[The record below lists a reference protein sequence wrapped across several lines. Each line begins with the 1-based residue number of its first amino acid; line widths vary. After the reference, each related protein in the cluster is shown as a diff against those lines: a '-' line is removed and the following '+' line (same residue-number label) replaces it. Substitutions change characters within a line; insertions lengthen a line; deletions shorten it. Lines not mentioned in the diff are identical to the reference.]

1 MSEEWSF
8 EKDDFLTTTPY
19 EALYAYHKEPF
30 THAAKMEELAAYS
43 VSKGFK
49 GFKTMY
55 KKYVESLKAQSGTI
69 YIDNVTNFTNQPLEL
84 NAGDWEADDSG
95 IFKKNG
101 YNDEVACPHP
111 IMPVERLVNIDTG
124 EEKLQLAFRKGTIWR
139 KIIVSKT
146 VLASSNKVT
155 ELAGSGIAVT
165 SQNARAFIQYISDME
180 NMNYYLIP
188 EKKSIGRFGYIPD
201 EGFSPFVDGLIFDGD
216 ANFKAMFQTVRSR
229 GSEAKWLETAAE
241 VREMSTTAKII
252 LAASFASVLLEPLN
266 CLPFFVHLWGVDSG
280 TGKTV
285 ALMVAASVW
294 GDPAVGAYVK
304 TFDGTVVGMEKTAAF
319 LNNLPFCLDEL
330 QLAKDS
336 KGRTTFD
343 VYKLAQGVG
352 RTRGNRSGGVD
363 LTPTWRNCILTT
375 GESPLTGTASGAGA
389 VNRVIDIE
397 CKSAQA
403 VIKDGMRISGAVK
416 RNYGFAGR
424 KFVER
429 LYQPGVI
436 DQVSERYREL
446 FRILSDRDT
455 TEKQAMAAAAIIL
468 ADELACQ
475 WIFSGQQPLTIEQV
489 SEFLASKAAVSAGDR
504 GYKYL
509 CDWVTQNSNK
519 LCGRSENPNIEVLG
533 ALEDGRAYNGLVNFL
548 TIGYGVLTGSTAA
561 ASAAQFTYNSA
572 LLASPVTWVVMML
585 AVLVAALY
593 AGVAAF
599 NKFTGSGVSATG
611 ILMGAF
617 AVLGAHVLNNTIIPL
632 QNGFAMFANFIGNL
646 FNDPVAAVKV
656 LFYDMALTVLGYI
669 SKMASGIETLIN
681 KIPGVTV
688 DITSGL
694 DSFYAKLESAQ
705 QKVKDKSGWVEY
717 VKKMDYIDYSKAA
730 GAGYRFGEGLADK
743 VSGMFSGSDYAGLGD
758 IAGGVS
764 DIAANTGK
772 IADEVHIA
780 DEDLQFFRDVAEM
793 RYIQNFVTLT
803 PTVSMSAS
811 ISEKVDVNG
820 VIQKIEQVLKEEIA
834 ESAEVVLA

>member
-1 MSEEWSF
+1 M
-8 EKDDFLTTTPY
+8 
-19 EALYAYHKEPF
+19 
-30 THAAKMEELAAYS
+30 S
-43 VSKGFK
+43 VSSQI
-49 GFKTMY
+49 TVRDAASRRLERIADRY
-55 KKYVESLKAQSGTI
+55 ARVERAARAADTATNATGRNTAEYFDRASRSVQNAA
-69 YIDNVTNFTNQPLEL
+69 DNVNDFSRRQQDAERQASMIGDVWQRIKGYIGAAGAAFSLSKLVGLSDTLAGNKARLELIVDDGGSVDELNKKIYASAMRARASYTDTAATISKLGLLAGDAFNSNDEMIAFTELMNKNFTIGGASTQEQSS
-84 NAGDWEADDSG
+84 AM
-95 IFKKNG
+95 
-101 YNDEVACPHP
+101 Y
-111 IMPVERLVNIDTG
+111 
-124 EEKLQLAFRKGTIWR
+124 QLT
-139 KIIVSKT
+139 
-146 VLASSNKVT
+146 
-155 ELAGSGIAVT
+155 
-165 SQNARAFIQYISDME
+165 
-180 NMNYYLIP
+180 
-188 EKKSIGRFGYIPD
+188 
-201 EGFSPFVDGLIFDGD
+201 
-216 ANFKAMFQTVRSR
+216 
-229 GSEAKWLETAAE
+229 
-241 VREMSTTAKII
+241 
-252 LAASFASVLLEPLN
+252 
-266 CLPFFVHLWGVDSG
+266 
-280 TGKTV
+280 
-285 ALMVAASVW
+285 
-294 GDPAVGAYVK
+294 
-304 TFDGTVVGMEKTAAF
+304 
-319 LNNLPFCLDEL
+319 
-330 QLAKDS
+330 
-336 KGRTTFD
+336 
-343 VYKLAQGVG
+343 
-352 RTRGNRSGGVD
+352 
-363 LTPTWRNCILTT
+363 
-375 GESPLTGTASGAGA
+375 
-389 VNRVIDIE
+389 
-397 CKSAQA
+397 
-403 VIKDGMRISGAVK
+403 
-416 RNYGFAGR
+416 
-424 KFVER
+424 
-429 LYQPGVI
+429 
-436 DQVSERYREL
+436 
-446 FRILSDRDT
+446 
-455 TEKQAMAAAAIIL
+455 QAMASGRLQGDEYRSIIENAPLLAKAIEDYMRNVQGAEGAMKDWSSEGLLTADVIKAAL
-468 ADELACQ
+468 FSTADEVEERFAKMPMK
-475 WIFSGQQPLTIEQV
+475 WGQVWTMASNIAIRALNPL
-489 SEFLASKAAVSAGDR
+489 LSAIN
-504 GYKYL
+504 
-509 CDWVTQNSNK
+509 WVAN
-519 LCGRSENPNIEVLG
+519 NISVIGPVVLG
-533 ALEDGRAYNGLVNFL
+533 LGTAFLVFQVAAHWTQIASAAMGIYNGLVNFL

-561 ASAAQFTYNSA
+561 ASAAQFTYNSV
-572 LLASPVTWVVMML
+572 LLASPVTWAVMML

>member
-1 MSEEWSF
+1 M
-8 EKDDFLTTTPY
+8 
-19 EALYAYHKEPF
+19 
-30 THAAKMEELAAYS
+30 S
-43 VSKGFK
+43 VSSQI
-49 GFKTMY
+49 TVRDAASRRLERIADRY
-55 KKYVESLKAQSGTI
+55 ARVERAARAADTATNATGRNTAEYFDRASRSVQNAA
-69 YIDNVTNFTNQPLEL
+69 DNVNDFSRRQQDAERQASMIGDVWQRIKGYIGAAGAAFSLSKLVGLSDTLAGNKARLELIVDDGGSVDELNKKIYASAMRARASYTDTAATISKLGLLAGDAFNSNDEMIAFTELMNKNFTIGGASTQEQSS
-84 NAGDWEADDSG
+84 AM
-95 IFKKNG
+95 
-101 YNDEVACPHP
+101 Y
-111 IMPVERLVNIDTG
+111 
-124 EEKLQLAFRKGTIWR
+124 QLT
-139 KIIVSKT
+139 
-146 VLASSNKVT
+146 
-155 ELAGSGIAVT
+155 
-165 SQNARAFIQYISDME
+165 
-180 NMNYYLIP
+180 
-188 EKKSIGRFGYIPD
+188 
-201 EGFSPFVDGLIFDGD
+201 
-216 ANFKAMFQTVRSR
+216 
-229 GSEAKWLETAAE
+229 
-241 VREMSTTAKII
+241 
-252 LAASFASVLLEPLN
+252 
-266 CLPFFVHLWGVDSG
+266 
-280 TGKTV
+280 
-285 ALMVAASVW
+285 
-294 GDPAVGAYVK
+294 
-304 TFDGTVVGMEKTAAF
+304 
-319 LNNLPFCLDEL
+319 
-330 QLAKDS
+330 
-336 KGRTTFD
+336 
-343 VYKLAQGVG
+343 
-352 RTRGNRSGGVD
+352 
-363 LTPTWRNCILTT
+363 
-375 GESPLTGTASGAGA
+375 
-389 VNRVIDIE
+389 
-397 CKSAQA
+397 
-403 VIKDGMRISGAVK
+403 
-416 RNYGFAGR
+416 
-424 KFVER
+424 
-429 LYQPGVI
+429 
-436 DQVSERYREL
+436 
-446 FRILSDRDT
+446 
-455 TEKQAMAAAAIIL
+455 QAMASGRLQGDEYRSIIENAPLLAKAIEDYMRNVQGAEGAMKDWSSEGLLTADVIKAAL
-468 ADELACQ
+468 FSTADEVEERFAKMPMK
-475 WIFSGQQPLTIEQV
+475 WGQVWTMASNIAIRALNPL
-489 SEFLASKAAVSAGDR
+489 LSAIN
-504 GYKYL
+504 
-509 CDWVTQNSNK
+509 WVAN
-519 LCGRSENPNIEVLG
+519 NISVIGPVVLG
-533 ALEDGRAYNGLVNFL
+533 LGTAFLVFQVAAHWTQIASAAMGIYNGLVNFL

>member
-1 MSEEWSF
+1 M
-8 EKDDFLTTTPY
+8 
-19 EALYAYHKEPF
+19 
-30 THAAKMEELAAYS
+30 S
-43 VSKGFK
+43 VSSQI
-49 GFKTMY
+49 TVRDAASRRLERIADRY
-55 KKYVESLKAQSGTI
+55 ARVERAARAADTATNATGRNTAEYFDRASRSVQNAA
-69 YIDNVTNFTNQPLEL
+69 DNVNDFSRRQQDAERQASMIGDVWQRIKGYIGAAGAAFSLSKLVGLSDTLAGNKARLELIVDDGGSVDELNKKIYASAMRARASYTDTAATISKLGLLAGDAFNSNDEMIAFTELMNKNFTIGGASTQEQSS
-84 NAGDWEADDSG
+84 AM
-95 IFKKNG
+95 
-101 YNDEVACPHP
+101 Y
-111 IMPVERLVNIDTG
+111 
-124 EEKLQLAFRKGTIWR
+124 QLT
-139 KIIVSKT
+139 
-146 VLASSNKVT
+146 
-155 ELAGSGIAVT
+155 
-165 SQNARAFIQYISDME
+165 
-180 NMNYYLIP
+180 
-188 EKKSIGRFGYIPD
+188 
-201 EGFSPFVDGLIFDGD
+201 
-216 ANFKAMFQTVRSR
+216 
-229 GSEAKWLETAAE
+229 
-241 VREMSTTAKII
+241 
-252 LAASFASVLLEPLN
+252 
-266 CLPFFVHLWGVDSG
+266 
-280 TGKTV
+280 
-285 ALMVAASVW
+285 
-294 GDPAVGAYVK
+294 
-304 TFDGTVVGMEKTAAF
+304 
-319 LNNLPFCLDEL
+319 
-330 QLAKDS
+330 
-336 KGRTTFD
+336 
-343 VYKLAQGVG
+343 
-352 RTRGNRSGGVD
+352 
-363 LTPTWRNCILTT
+363 
-375 GESPLTGTASGAGA
+375 
-389 VNRVIDIE
+389 
-397 CKSAQA
+397 
-403 VIKDGMRISGAVK
+403 
-416 RNYGFAGR
+416 
-424 KFVER
+424 
-429 LYQPGVI
+429 
-436 DQVSERYREL
+436 
-446 FRILSDRDT
+446 
-455 TEKQAMAAAAIIL
+455 QAMASGRLQGDEYRSIIENAPLLAKAIEDYMRNVQGAEGAMKDWSSEGLLTADVIKAAL
-468 ADELACQ
+468 FSTADEVEERFAKMPMK
-475 WIFSGQQPLTIEQV
+475 WGQVWTMASNIAIRALNPL
-489 SEFLASKAAVSAGDR
+489 LSAIN
-504 GYKYL
+504 
-509 CDWVTQNSNK
+509 WVAN
-519 LCGRSENPNIEVLG
+519 NISVIGPVVLG
-533 ALEDGRAYNGLVNFL
+533 LGTAFLVFQVAAHWTQIASAAMGIYNGLVNFL

-611 ILMGAF
+611 ILMGTF

-811 ISEKVDVNG
+811 ISEKVDVTG

>member
-1 MSEEWSF
+1 M
-8 EKDDFLTTTPY
+8 
-19 EALYAYHKEPF
+19 
-30 THAAKMEELAAYS
+30 S
-43 VSKGFK
+43 VSSQI
-49 GFKTMY
+49 TVRDAASRRLERIADRY
-55 KKYVESLKAQSGTI
+55 ARVERAARATDTATNAAGRNTAEYFDRASRSVQNAA
-69 YIDNVTNFTNQPLEL
+69 DNVNDFSRRQQDAERQASMIGDVWQRIKGYIGAAGAAFSLSKLVGLSDTLAGNKARLELIVDDGGSVDELNKKIYASAMRARASYTDTAATISKLGLLAGDAFNSNDEMIAFTELMNKNFTIGGASTQEQSS
-84 NAGDWEADDSG
+84 AM
-95 IFKKNG
+95 
-101 YNDEVACPHP
+101 Y
-111 IMPVERLVNIDTG
+111 
-124 EEKLQLAFRKGTIWR
+124 QLT
-139 KIIVSKT
+139 
-146 VLASSNKVT
+146 
-155 ELAGSGIAVT
+155 
-165 SQNARAFIQYISDME
+165 
-180 NMNYYLIP
+180 
-188 EKKSIGRFGYIPD
+188 
-201 EGFSPFVDGLIFDGD
+201 
-216 ANFKAMFQTVRSR
+216 
-229 GSEAKWLETAAE
+229 
-241 VREMSTTAKII
+241 
-252 LAASFASVLLEPLN
+252 
-266 CLPFFVHLWGVDSG
+266 
-280 TGKTV
+280 
-285 ALMVAASVW
+285 
-294 GDPAVGAYVK
+294 
-304 TFDGTVVGMEKTAAF
+304 
-319 LNNLPFCLDEL
+319 
-330 QLAKDS
+330 
-336 KGRTTFD
+336 
-343 VYKLAQGVG
+343 
-352 RTRGNRSGGVD
+352 
-363 LTPTWRNCILTT
+363 
-375 GESPLTGTASGAGA
+375 
-389 VNRVIDIE
+389 
-397 CKSAQA
+397 
-403 VIKDGMRISGAVK
+403 
-416 RNYGFAGR
+416 
-424 KFVER
+424 
-429 LYQPGVI
+429 
-436 DQVSERYREL
+436 
-446 FRILSDRDT
+446 
-455 TEKQAMAAAAIIL
+455 QAMASGRLQGDEYRSIIENAPLLAKAIEDYMRNVQGAEGAMKDWSSEGLLTADVIKAAL
-468 ADELACQ
+468 FSTADEVEERFAKMPMK
-475 WIFSGQQPLTIEQV
+475 WGQVWTMASNIAIRALNPL
-489 SEFLASKAAVSAGDR
+489 LSAIN
-504 GYKYL
+504 
-509 CDWVTQNSNK
+509 WVAN
-519 LCGRSENPNIEVLG
+519 NISVIGPVVLG
-533 ALEDGRAYNGLVNFL
+533 LGTAFLVFQVAAHWTQIASAAMGIYNGLVNFL

>member
-1 MSEEWSF
+1 M
-8 EKDDFLTTTPY
+8 
-19 EALYAYHKEPF
+19 
-30 THAAKMEELAAYS
+30 S
-43 VSKGFK
+43 VSSQI
-49 GFKTMY
+49 TVRDAASRRLERIADRY
-55 KKYVESLKAQSGTI
+55 ARVERAARAADTATNAAGRNTAEYFDRASRSVQNAA
-69 YIDNVTNFTNQPLEL
+69 DNVNDFSRRQQDAERQASMIGDVWQRIKGYIGAAGAAFSLSKLVGLSDTLAGNKARLEL
-84 NAGDWEADDSG
+84 IVDDGGSVDELN
-95 IFKKNG
+95 KKI
-101 YNDEVACPHP
+101 Y
-111 IMPVERLVNIDTG
+111 
-124 EEKLQLAFRKGTIWR
+124 
-139 KIIVSKT
+139 
-146 VLASSNKVT
+146 AS
-155 ELAGSGIAVT
+155 AMR
-165 SQNARAFIQYISDME
+165 ARAFYTDTAATISK
-180 NMNYYLIP
+180 L
-188 EKKSIGRFGYIPD
+188 
-201 EGFSPFVDGLIFDGD
+201 GLLAGD
-216 ANFKAMFQTVRSR
+216 AFNSNDEMIAFTELMNKNFTIGGASTQEQSSAM
-229 GSEAKWLETAAE
+229 
-241 VREMSTTAKII
+241 
-252 LAASFASVLLEPLN
+252 
-266 CLPFFVHLWGVDSG
+266 
-280 TGKTV
+280 
-285 ALMVAASVW
+285 
-294 GDPAVGAYVK
+294 Y
-304 TFDGTVVGMEKTAAF
+304 
-319 LNNLPFCLDEL
+319 
-330 QLAKDS
+330 QL
-336 KGRTTFD
+336 T
-343 VYKLAQGVG
+343 
-352 RTRGNRSGGVD
+352 
-363 LTPTWRNCILTT
+363 
-375 GESPLTGTASGAGA
+375 
-389 VNRVIDIE
+389 
-397 CKSAQA
+397 
-403 VIKDGMRISGAVK
+403 
-416 RNYGFAGR
+416 
-424 KFVER
+424 
-429 LYQPGVI
+429 
-436 DQVSERYREL
+436 
-446 FRILSDRDT
+446 
-455 TEKQAMAAAAIIL
+455 QAMASGRLQGDEYRSIIENAPLLAKAIEDYMRNVQGAEGAMKDWSSEGLLTADVIKAAL
-468 ADELACQ
+468 FSTADEVEERFAKMPMTWGQVWTMASNIAIRALNPLLSAINWLA
-475 WIFSGQQPLTIEQV
+475 
-489 SEFLASKAAVSAGDR
+489 
-504 GYKYL
+504 
-509 CDWVTQNSNK
+509 N
-519 LCGRSENPNIEVLG
+519 NISVIGPVVLG
-533 ALEDGRAYNGLVNFL
+533 LGTAFLVFQVAAHWTQIASAAMGIYNGLVNFL

>member
-1 MSEEWSF
+1 M
-8 EKDDFLTTTPY
+8 
-19 EALYAYHKEPF
+19 
-30 THAAKMEELAAYS
+30 S
-43 VSKGFK
+43 VSSQI
-49 GFKTMY
+49 TVRDAASRRLERIADRY
-55 KKYVESLKAQSGTI
+55 ARVERAARAADTATNAAGRNTAEYFDRASRSVQNAA
-69 YIDNVTNFTNQPLEL
+69 DNVNDFSRRQQDAERQASMIGDVWQRIKGYIGAAGAAFSLSKLVGLSDTLAGNKARLELIVDDGGSVDELNKKIYASAMRARASYTDTAATISKLGLLAGDAFNSNDEMIAFTELMNKNFTIGGASTQEQSS
-84 NAGDWEADDSG
+84 AM
-95 IFKKNG
+95 
-101 YNDEVACPHP
+101 Y
-111 IMPVERLVNIDTG
+111 
-124 EEKLQLAFRKGTIWR
+124 QLT
-139 KIIVSKT
+139 
-146 VLASSNKVT
+146 
-155 ELAGSGIAVT
+155 
-165 SQNARAFIQYISDME
+165 
-180 NMNYYLIP
+180 
-188 EKKSIGRFGYIPD
+188 
-201 EGFSPFVDGLIFDGD
+201 
-216 ANFKAMFQTVRSR
+216 
-229 GSEAKWLETAAE
+229 
-241 VREMSTTAKII
+241 
-252 LAASFASVLLEPLN
+252 
-266 CLPFFVHLWGVDSG
+266 
-280 TGKTV
+280 
-285 ALMVAASVW
+285 
-294 GDPAVGAYVK
+294 
-304 TFDGTVVGMEKTAAF
+304 
-319 LNNLPFCLDEL
+319 
-330 QLAKDS
+330 
-336 KGRTTFD
+336 
-343 VYKLAQGVG
+343 
-352 RTRGNRSGGVD
+352 
-363 LTPTWRNCILTT
+363 
-375 GESPLTGTASGAGA
+375 
-389 VNRVIDIE
+389 
-397 CKSAQA
+397 
-403 VIKDGMRISGAVK
+403 
-416 RNYGFAGR
+416 
-424 KFVER
+424 
-429 LYQPGVI
+429 
-436 DQVSERYREL
+436 
-446 FRILSDRDT
+446 
-455 TEKQAMAAAAIIL
+455 QAMASGRLQGDEYRSIIENAPLLAKAIEDYMRNVQGAEGAMKDWSSEGLLTADVIKAAL
-468 ADELACQ
+468 FSTADEVEERFAKMPMK
-475 WIFSGQQPLTIEQV
+475 WGQVWTMASNIAIRALNPL
-489 SEFLASKAAVSAGDR
+489 LSAIN
-504 GYKYL
+504 
-509 CDWVTQNSNK
+509 WVAN
-519 LCGRSENPNIEVLG
+519 NISVIGPVVLG
-533 ALEDGRAYNGLVNFL
+533 LGTAFLVFQVAAHWTQIASAAMGIYNGLVNFL

-820 VIQKIEQVLKEEIA
+820 VIQKIEQVLKEEIT

>member
-1 MSEEWSF
+1 M
-8 EKDDFLTTTPY
+8 
-19 EALYAYHKEPF
+19 
-30 THAAKMEELAAYS
+30 S
-43 VSKGFK
+43 VSSQI
-49 GFKTMY
+49 TVRDAASRRLERIADRY
-55 KKYVESLKAQSGTI
+55 ARVERAARAADTATNAAGRNTAEYFDRASRSVQNAA
-69 YIDNVTNFTNQPLEL
+69 DNVNDFSRRQQDAERQASMIGDVWQRIKGYIGAAGAAFGLSKLEGLSDTLAGNKARLELIVDDGGSVDELNKKIYASAMRARASYTDTAATISKLGLLAGDAFNSNDEMIAFTELMNKNFTIGGASTQEQSS
-84 NAGDWEADDSG
+84 AM
-95 IFKKNG
+95 
-101 YNDEVACPHP
+101 Y
-111 IMPVERLVNIDTG
+111 
-124 EEKLQLAFRKGTIWR
+124 QLT
-139 KIIVSKT
+139 
-146 VLASSNKVT
+146 
-155 ELAGSGIAVT
+155 
-165 SQNARAFIQYISDME
+165 
-180 NMNYYLIP
+180 
-188 EKKSIGRFGYIPD
+188 
-201 EGFSPFVDGLIFDGD
+201 
-216 ANFKAMFQTVRSR
+216 
-229 GSEAKWLETAAE
+229 
-241 VREMSTTAKII
+241 
-252 LAASFASVLLEPLN
+252 
-266 CLPFFVHLWGVDSG
+266 
-280 TGKTV
+280 
-285 ALMVAASVW
+285 
-294 GDPAVGAYVK
+294 
-304 TFDGTVVGMEKTAAF
+304 
-319 LNNLPFCLDEL
+319 
-330 QLAKDS
+330 
-336 KGRTTFD
+336 
-343 VYKLAQGVG
+343 
-352 RTRGNRSGGVD
+352 
-363 LTPTWRNCILTT
+363 
-375 GESPLTGTASGAGA
+375 
-389 VNRVIDIE
+389 
-397 CKSAQA
+397 
-403 VIKDGMRISGAVK
+403 
-416 RNYGFAGR
+416 
-424 KFVER
+424 
-429 LYQPGVI
+429 
-436 DQVSERYREL
+436 
-446 FRILSDRDT
+446 
-455 TEKQAMAAAAIIL
+455 QAMASGRLQGDEYRSIIENAPLLAKAIEDYMRNVQGAEGAMKDWSSEGLLTADVIKAAL
-468 ADELACQ
+468 FSTADEVEERFAKMPMK
-475 WIFSGQQPLTIEQV
+475 WGQVWTMASNIAIRALNPL
-489 SEFLASKAAVSAGDR
+489 LSAIN
-504 GYKYL
+504 
-509 CDWVTQNSNK
+509 WVAN
-519 LCGRSENPNIEVLG
+519 NISVIGPVVLG
-533 ALEDGRAYNGLVNFL
+533 LGTAFLVFQVAAHWTQIASAAMGIYNGLVNFL

>member
-1 MSEEWSF
+1 M
-8 EKDDFLTTTPY
+8 
-19 EALYAYHKEPF
+19 
-30 THAAKMEELAAYS
+30 S
-43 VSKGFK
+43 VSSQI
-49 GFKTMY
+49 TVRDAASRRLERIADRY
-55 KKYVESLKAQSGTI
+55 ARVERAARAADTATNAAGRNTAEYFDRASRSVQNAA
-69 YIDNVTNFTNQPLEL
+69 DNVNDFSRRQQDAERQASMIGDVWQRIKGYIGA
-84 NAGDWEADDSG
+84 AGAAFS
-95 IFKKNG
+95 ISKLT
-101 YNDEVACPHP
+101 A
-111 IMPVERLVNIDTG
+111 LSDT
-124 EEKLQLAFRKGTIWR
+124 L
-139 KIIVSKT
+139 
-146 VLASSNKVT
+146 SSNKARLGLIVDDGGSVKELDKQIYASAMRARAEYTSVAATVSKLGLLAGDAFSNNNEMIAFT
-155 ELAGSGIAVT
+155 ELMNKNFTIGGASSQEQT
-165 SQNARAFIQYISDME
+165 S
-180 NMNYYLIP
+180 
-188 EKKSIGRFGYIPD
+188 
-201 EGFSPFVDGLIFDGD
+201 
-216 ANFKAMFQTVRSR
+216 AM
-229 GSEAKWLETAAE
+229 
-241 VREMSTTAKII
+241 
-252 LAASFASVLLEPLN
+252 
-266 CLPFFVHLWGVDSG
+266 
-280 TGKTV
+280 
-285 ALMVAASVW
+285 
-294 GDPAVGAYVK
+294 Y
-304 TFDGTVVGMEKTAAF
+304 
-319 LNNLPFCLDEL
+319 
-330 QLAKDS
+330 QL
-336 KGRTTFD
+336 T
-343 VYKLAQGVG
+343 
-352 RTRGNRSGGVD
+352 
-363 LTPTWRNCILTT
+363 
-375 GESPLTGTASGAGA
+375 
-389 VNRVIDIE
+389 
-397 CKSAQA
+397 
-403 VIKDGMRISGAVK
+403 
-416 RNYGFAGR
+416 
-424 KFVER
+424 
-429 LYQPGVI
+429 
-436 DQVSERYREL
+436 
-446 FRILSDRDT
+446 
-455 TEKQAMAAAAIIL
+455 QAMASGRLQGDEYRSIIENAPLLAKAIEDYMRNVQGAKGSMKDWASEGLLTAGIIKAAL
-468 ADELACQ
+468 FSTADEVEERFAKVPMTWGQVWTMASNIAIRALSPLLSAINWLA
-475 WIFSGQQPLTIEQV
+475 
-489 SEFLASKAAVSAGDR
+489 
-504 GYKYL
+504 
-509 CDWVTQNSNK
+509 N
-519 LCGRSENPNIEVLG
+519 NISVIGPVVLG
-533 ALEDGRAYNGLVNFL
+533 LGTAFLVFQVAAHWTQIASAAMGIYNGLVNFL

-611 ILMGAF
+611 ILMGTF

-669 SKMASGIETLIN
+669 TNMANGIETLIN

-688 DITSGL
+688 DLTSGL

-705 QKVKDKSGWVEY
+705 KKVKDEAGWVEY

>member
-1 MSEEWSF
+1 M
-8 EKDDFLTTTPY
+8 
-19 EALYAYHKEPF
+19 
-30 THAAKMEELAAYS
+30 S
-43 VSKGFK
+43 VSSQI
-49 GFKTMY
+49 TVRDAASRRLERIADRY
-55 KKYVESLKAQSGTI
+55 ARVERAARAADTATNAAGRNTAEYFDRASRSVQNAA
-69 YIDNVTNFTNQPLEL
+69 DNVNDFSHRQQDAERQASMIGDVWQRIKGYIGAAGAAFSLSKLVGLSDTLAGNKARLELIVDDGGSVDELNKKIYASAMRARASYTDTAATISKLGLLAGDAFNSNDEMIAFTELMNKNFTIGGASTQEQSS
-84 NAGDWEADDSG
+84 AM
-95 IFKKNG
+95 
-101 YNDEVACPHP
+101 Y
-111 IMPVERLVNIDTG
+111 
-124 EEKLQLAFRKGTIWR
+124 QLT
-139 KIIVSKT
+139 
-146 VLASSNKVT
+146 
-155 ELAGSGIAVT
+155 
-165 SQNARAFIQYISDME
+165 
-180 NMNYYLIP
+180 
-188 EKKSIGRFGYIPD
+188 
-201 EGFSPFVDGLIFDGD
+201 
-216 ANFKAMFQTVRSR
+216 
-229 GSEAKWLETAAE
+229 
-241 VREMSTTAKII
+241 
-252 LAASFASVLLEPLN
+252 
-266 CLPFFVHLWGVDSG
+266 
-280 TGKTV
+280 
-285 ALMVAASVW
+285 
-294 GDPAVGAYVK
+294 
-304 TFDGTVVGMEKTAAF
+304 
-319 LNNLPFCLDEL
+319 
-330 QLAKDS
+330 
-336 KGRTTFD
+336 
-343 VYKLAQGVG
+343 
-352 RTRGNRSGGVD
+352 
-363 LTPTWRNCILTT
+363 
-375 GESPLTGTASGAGA
+375 
-389 VNRVIDIE
+389 
-397 CKSAQA
+397 
-403 VIKDGMRISGAVK
+403 
-416 RNYGFAGR
+416 
-424 KFVER
+424 
-429 LYQPGVI
+429 
-436 DQVSERYREL
+436 
-446 FRILSDRDT
+446 
-455 TEKQAMAAAAIIL
+455 QAMASGRLQGDEYRSIIENAPLLAKAIEDYMRNVQGAEGAMKDWSSEGLLTADVIKAAL
-468 ADELACQ
+468 FSTADEVEERFAKMPMK
-475 WIFSGQQPLTIEQV
+475 WGQVWTMASNIAIRALNPL
-489 SEFLASKAAVSAGDR
+489 LSAIN
-504 GYKYL
+504 
-509 CDWVTQNSNK
+509 WVAN
-519 LCGRSENPNIEVLG
+519 NISVIGPVVLG
-533 ALEDGRAYNGLVNFL
+533 LGTAFLVFQVAAHWTQIASAAMGIYNGLVNFL

>member
-1 MSEEWSF
+1 M
-8 EKDDFLTTTPY
+8 
-19 EALYAYHKEPF
+19 
-30 THAAKMEELAAYS
+30 S
-43 VSKGFK
+43 VSSQI
-49 GFKTMY
+49 TVRDAASRRLERIADRY
-55 KKYVESLKAQSGTI
+55 ARVERAARAADTATNAAGRNTAEYFDRASRSVQNAA
-69 YIDNVTNFTNQPLEL
+69 DNVNDFSRRQQDAERQASMIGDVWQRIKGYIGAAGAAFSLSKLVGLSDTLAGNKARLELIVDDGGSVDELNKKIYASAMRARASYTDTAATISKLGLLAGDAFNSNDEMIAFTELMNKNFTIGGASTQEQSS
-84 NAGDWEADDSG
+84 AM
-95 IFKKNG
+95 
-101 YNDEVACPHP
+101 Y
-111 IMPVERLVNIDTG
+111 
-124 EEKLQLAFRKGTIWR
+124 QLT
-139 KIIVSKT
+139 
-146 VLASSNKVT
+146 
-155 ELAGSGIAVT
+155 
-165 SQNARAFIQYISDME
+165 
-180 NMNYYLIP
+180 
-188 EKKSIGRFGYIPD
+188 
-201 EGFSPFVDGLIFDGD
+201 
-216 ANFKAMFQTVRSR
+216 
-229 GSEAKWLETAAE
+229 
-241 VREMSTTAKII
+241 
-252 LAASFASVLLEPLN
+252 
-266 CLPFFVHLWGVDSG
+266 
-280 TGKTV
+280 
-285 ALMVAASVW
+285 
-294 GDPAVGAYVK
+294 
-304 TFDGTVVGMEKTAAF
+304 
-319 LNNLPFCLDEL
+319 
-330 QLAKDS
+330 
-336 KGRTTFD
+336 
-343 VYKLAQGVG
+343 
-352 RTRGNRSGGVD
+352 
-363 LTPTWRNCILTT
+363 
-375 GESPLTGTASGAGA
+375 
-389 VNRVIDIE
+389 
-397 CKSAQA
+397 
-403 VIKDGMRISGAVK
+403 
-416 RNYGFAGR
+416 
-424 KFVER
+424 
-429 LYQPGVI
+429 
-436 DQVSERYREL
+436 
-446 FRILSDRDT
+446 
-455 TEKQAMAAAAIIL
+455 QAMASGRLQGDEYRSIIENAPLLAKAIEDYMRNVQGAEGAMKDWSSEGLLTADVIKAAL
-468 ADELACQ
+468 FSTADEVEERFAKMPMK
-475 WIFSGQQPLTIEQV
+475 WGQVWTMASNIAIRALNPL
-489 SEFLASKAAVSAGDR
+489 LSAIN
-504 GYKYL
+504 
-509 CDWVTQNSNK
+509 WVAN
-519 LCGRSENPNIEVLG
+519 NISVIGPVVLG
-533 ALEDGRAYNGLVNFL
+533 LGTAFLVFQVAAHWTQIASAAMGIYNGLVNFL

-834 ESAEVVLA
+834 ESGEVVLA

>member
-1 MSEEWSF
+1 M
-8 EKDDFLTTTPY
+8 
-19 EALYAYHKEPF
+19 
-30 THAAKMEELAAYS
+30 S
-43 VSKGFK
+43 VSSQI
-49 GFKTMY
+49 TVRDAASRRLERIADRY
-55 KKYVESLKAQSGTI
+55 ARVERAARAADTATNAAGRNTAEYFDRASRSVQNAA
-69 YIDNVTNFTNQPLEL
+69 DNVNDFSRRQQDAERQASMIGDVWQRIKGYIGAAGAAFSLSKLVGLSDTLAGNKARLELIVDDGGSMDELNKKIYASAMRARASYTDTAATISKLGLLAGDAFNSNDEMIAFTELMNKNFTIGGASTQEQSS
-84 NAGDWEADDSG
+84 AM
-95 IFKKNG
+95 
-101 YNDEVACPHP
+101 Y
-111 IMPVERLVNIDTG
+111 
-124 EEKLQLAFRKGTIWR
+124 QLT
-139 KIIVSKT
+139 
-146 VLASSNKVT
+146 
-155 ELAGSGIAVT
+155 
-165 SQNARAFIQYISDME
+165 
-180 NMNYYLIP
+180 
-188 EKKSIGRFGYIPD
+188 
-201 EGFSPFVDGLIFDGD
+201 
-216 ANFKAMFQTVRSR
+216 
-229 GSEAKWLETAAE
+229 
-241 VREMSTTAKII
+241 
-252 LAASFASVLLEPLN
+252 
-266 CLPFFVHLWGVDSG
+266 
-280 TGKTV
+280 
-285 ALMVAASVW
+285 
-294 GDPAVGAYVK
+294 
-304 TFDGTVVGMEKTAAF
+304 
-319 LNNLPFCLDEL
+319 
-330 QLAKDS
+330 
-336 KGRTTFD
+336 
-343 VYKLAQGVG
+343 
-352 RTRGNRSGGVD
+352 
-363 LTPTWRNCILTT
+363 
-375 GESPLTGTASGAGA
+375 
-389 VNRVIDIE
+389 
-397 CKSAQA
+397 
-403 VIKDGMRISGAVK
+403 
-416 RNYGFAGR
+416 
-424 KFVER
+424 
-429 LYQPGVI
+429 
-436 DQVSERYREL
+436 
-446 FRILSDRDT
+446 
-455 TEKQAMAAAAIIL
+455 QAMASGRLQGDEYRSIIENAPLLAKAIEDYMRNVQGAEGAMKDWSSEGLLTADVIKAAL
-468 ADELACQ
+468 FSTADEVEERFAKMPMK
-475 WIFSGQQPLTIEQV
+475 WGQVWTMASNIAIRALNPL
-489 SEFLASKAAVSAGDR
+489 LSAIN
-504 GYKYL
+504 
-509 CDWVTQNSNK
+509 WVAN
-519 LCGRSENPNIEVLG
+519 NISVIGPVVLG
-533 ALEDGRAYNGLVNFL
+533 LGTAFLVFQVAAHWTQIASAAMGIYNGLVNFL

>member
-1 MSEEWSF
+1 M
-8 EKDDFLTTTPY
+8 
-19 EALYAYHKEPF
+19 
-30 THAAKMEELAAYS
+30 S
-43 VSKGFK
+43 VSSQI
-49 GFKTMY
+49 TVRDAASRRLERIADRY
-55 KKYVESLKAQSGTI
+55 ARVERAARAADTATNAAGRNTAEYFDRASRSVQNAA
-69 YIDNVTNFTNQPLEL
+69 DNVNDFSRRQQDAERQASMIGDVWQRIKGYIGAAGAAFSLSKLVGLSDTLAGNKARLELIVDDGGSVDELNKKIYASAMRARASYTDTAATISKLGLLAGDAFNSNDEMIAFTELMNKNFTIGGASTQEQSS
-84 NAGDWEADDSG
+84 AM
-95 IFKKNG
+95 
-101 YNDEVACPHP
+101 Y
-111 IMPVERLVNIDTG
+111 
-124 EEKLQLAFRKGTIWR
+124 QLT
-139 KIIVSKT
+139 
-146 VLASSNKVT
+146 
-155 ELAGSGIAVT
+155 
-165 SQNARAFIQYISDME
+165 
-180 NMNYYLIP
+180 
-188 EKKSIGRFGYIPD
+188 
-201 EGFSPFVDGLIFDGD
+201 
-216 ANFKAMFQTVRSR
+216 
-229 GSEAKWLETAAE
+229 
-241 VREMSTTAKII
+241 
-252 LAASFASVLLEPLN
+252 
-266 CLPFFVHLWGVDSG
+266 
-280 TGKTV
+280 
-285 ALMVAASVW
+285 
-294 GDPAVGAYVK
+294 
-304 TFDGTVVGMEKTAAF
+304 
-319 LNNLPFCLDEL
+319 
-330 QLAKDS
+330 
-336 KGRTTFD
+336 
-343 VYKLAQGVG
+343 
-352 RTRGNRSGGVD
+352 
-363 LTPTWRNCILTT
+363 
-375 GESPLTGTASGAGA
+375 
-389 VNRVIDIE
+389 
-397 CKSAQA
+397 
-403 VIKDGMRISGAVK
+403 
-416 RNYGFAGR
+416 
-424 KFVER
+424 
-429 LYQPGVI
+429 
-436 DQVSERYREL
+436 
-446 FRILSDRDT
+446 
-455 TEKQAMAAAAIIL
+455 QAMASGRLQGDEYRSIIENAPLLAKAIEDYMRNVQGAEGAMKDWSSEGLLTADVIKAAL
-468 ADELACQ
+468 FSTADEVETRFARIPMTWGQVWTMASNIAIRALNPLLSAINWLA
-475 WIFSGQQPLTIEQV
+475 
-489 SEFLASKAAVSAGDR
+489 
-504 GYKYL
+504 
-509 CDWVTQNSNK
+509 N
-519 LCGRSENPNIEVLG
+519 NISVIGPVVLG
-533 ALEDGRAYNGLVNFL
+533 LGTAFLVFQVAAHWTQIASAAMGIYNGLVNFL

-611 ILMGAF
+611 ILMGTF

-669 SKMASGIETLIN
+669 TNMASGIETLIN

-688 DITSGL
+688 DLTSGL

-705 QKVKDKSGWVEY
+705 KKVKDEAGWVEY